1 MTVDLPADVAAACA
15 PLFELLPI
23 TRAMGTL
30 LSGAEQCTDVVRQV
44 IAEPAVAPNPALV
57 AGLWLFV
64 DDLTR
69 SHTVSQGIEGP
80 TGAWWHGIM
89 HRREGDFNNSLYW
102 MARASGHPLLAE
114 QPQLA
119 PAALVTAAGATG
131 AANPPDLVRRQR
143 EEWVALFSWCAR
155 NRA

>member
-1 MTVDLPADVAAACA
+1 MMVDLPDDVSAACV
-15 PLFELLPI
+15 PLFEVLPI
-23 TRAMGTL
+23 TRAMETL
-30 LSGAEQCTDVVRQV
+30 LSGTPRCTDEVQKV
-44 IAEPAVAPNPALV
+44 IAEPIVARNPALI
-57 AGLWLFV
+57 AALWLYV

-69 SHTVSQGIEGP
+69 SHTVSQGIDGA

-102 MARASGHPLLAE
+102 MARASGHPLLAG

-119 PAALVTAAGATG
+119 PATLVTEASVTG

-143 EEWVALFSWCAR
+143 EEWLALFSWCAQAA
-155 NRA
+155 N